1 MKCSLYEIAC
11 KDASK
16 ECCFRHSCTVCKYRK
31 DTSVTK
37 EELIKETIG
46 MNEKDI
52 YKAAILEFGEN
63 AQKVKSIEEM
73 AELTQA
79 LIKEILNGKGSSN
92 VEEEIAD
99 VQIMLNQLKMMYDP
113 KEINKF
119 IDFKLKRLGQIVL
132 RK

>member
-16 ECCFRHSCTVCKYRK
+16 ECCFSHFCNECKYCK

-52 YKAAILEFGEN
+52 YQAAIIEFSEN
-63 AQKVKSIEEM
+63 AQKVKTIEEM

-92 VEEEIAD
+92 AEEEIAD
-99 VQIMLNQLKMMYDP
+99 VEIMLEQLKMMYDP
-113 KEINKF
+113 RVINEYKK
-119 IDFKLKRLGQIVL
+119 FKLKRLGQIVL